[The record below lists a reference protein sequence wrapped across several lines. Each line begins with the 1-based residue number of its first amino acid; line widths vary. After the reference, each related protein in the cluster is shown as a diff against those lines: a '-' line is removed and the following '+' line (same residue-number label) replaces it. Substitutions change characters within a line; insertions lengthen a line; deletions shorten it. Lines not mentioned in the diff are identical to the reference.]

1 MLLKPHYTDAEVETI
16 ANSFIEVA
24 RGAALGAFREQ
35 QEQARKRMPGMV
47 VPFNPTP
54 EDIADAIG
62 VAVSA
67 AFLAFVLSQT
77 DAVREAVEAEERA
90 KKELDS

>member
-24 RGAALGAFREQ
+24 QGAALDAFREQ
-35 QEQARKRMPGMV
+35 QEQARKRMPGTV
-47 VPFNPTP
+47 VHPTP

-77 DAVREAVEAEERA
+77 DAVREAVEAAERA
-90 KKELDS
+90 KKERES